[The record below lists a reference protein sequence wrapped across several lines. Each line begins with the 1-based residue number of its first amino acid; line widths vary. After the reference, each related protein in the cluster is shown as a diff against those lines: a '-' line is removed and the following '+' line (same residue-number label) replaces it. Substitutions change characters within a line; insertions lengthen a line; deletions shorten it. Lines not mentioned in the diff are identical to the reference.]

1 MFVVLGVS
9 GHTGKVVA
17 ETLLAR
23 KQPVRVVV
31 RSANQGEAWRAK
43 GADVAVAS
51 LDDVPAL
58 MRALQGASGLY
69 ALVPPNYG
77 ASAWLAE
84 QLKRVDQAAEAV
96 KASAVPHVVLL
107 SSVGAQLPEGTGPIR
122 AVRYGEQQ
130 LRAAARNVTALR
142 PCYFMENWA
151 VGLGMAR
158 EQGVLPTFIPPQAR
172 IPMIATGDIGRVA
185 AERLIAGGSGHAI
198 VELAG
203 PEEYSPDQVAV
214 EFGRLLGRKV
224 EAQAAPLSAVV
235 PTMTSFGF
243 SNEAARLFEE
253 MYASFSKGTIGYEFP
268 TALVRGT
275 ISLAEA
281 VRGMA

>member
-1 MFVVLGVS
+1 MFVVLGVT

-31 RSANQGEAWRAK
+31 RSADQGAAWRTK
-43 GADVAVAS
+43 GAEVAVAS

-58 MRALQGASGLY
+58 TRAVQGASGVYL
-69 ALVPPNYG
+69 LIPPNYG
-77 ASAWLAE
+77 ASMWLAE
-84 QLKRVDQAAEAV
+84 QRKRVDQAAEAV
-96 KASAVPHVVLL
+96 KAGGVAHVVLL
-107 SSVGAQLPEGTGPIR
+107 SSVGAQLPDGTGPIR

-142 PCYFMENWA
+142 PSYFMENWA

-172 IPMIATGDIGRVA
+172 IPMISTSDIGRVA
-185 AERLIAGGSGHAI
+185 ADRLMAGGSGHVI

-203 PEEYSPDQVAV
+203 PEEYSPEQVAV
-214 EFGRLLGRKV
+214 EFGRILGRKV

-235 PTMTSFGF
+235 STMTSFGF
-243 SNEAARLFEE
+243 SDEAARLFEE
-253 MYASFSKGTIGYEFP
+253 MYTSFSKGTIGYEFP
-268 TALVRGT
+268 KAVVRGT

-281 VRGMA
+281 ARGMA